1 MAQAA
6 LPFDTPV
13 AAHRPTV
20 ALRLQAPA
28 AGAPADPVAWAI
40 GRDHAR
46 HGLTPPTAHLQA
58 ESPVHQGWRAGRAVF
73 GTRTLAATRWVR
85 RWLRLRLSA
94 WMEGRA
100 FEDVQVSPHFL
111 RQIDVGTCPVT
122 REAIADGDAGVVC
135 LFDRAGAAAGNLI
148 TLGARAAAAR
158 SATGWEQALAIAA
171 RLTADGAGSL
181 DGLTAAEWSRLGV
194 LMSLATP
201 LPHHV
206 AATVPLRAL
215 PPNRVKVL
223 NPVQALQ
230 VMLTLQFAHAGY
242 ARRLV
247 TLAALLP
254 TSDVRQAF
262 QVFMH
267 TLLARRLSAGHAADR
282 TAVRQA
288 LEDSWAD
295 PLVQRRWQRLALR
308 LTPADCERLLQ
319 RAAARDLA
327 TPGAHWLAL
336 DRATEGWA
344 LGTAGRVQV
353 PAAVCQVAG
362 DVDTPTPGSDR
373 KRGSQNPASC
383 AVVTALGTFQ

>member
-20 ALRLQAPA
+20 ALRLHAPT
-28 AGAPADPVAWAI
+28 AGTPADPVAWAI

-46 HGLTPPTAHLQA
+46 HRLTPPMAHLQA
-58 ESPVHQGWRAGRAVF
+58 ESPVHQGWRAGRAMF
-73 GTRTLAATRWVR
+73 GARTQPATPWVR
-85 RWLRLRLSA
+85 RWLQLRLVA

-100 FEDVQVSPHFL
+100 FEDVQVTPHFL
-111 RQIDVGTCPVT
+111 RQVAAETCPVT
-122 REAIADGDAGVVC
+122 REPITDDDARVVC
-135 LFDRAGAAAGNLI
+135 LFDRAGIAAGNLA
-148 TLGARAAAAR
+148 TLGARAASAKAR
-158 SATGWEQALAIAA
+158 LGWDEALAVAD
-171 RLTADGAGSL
+171 RLAADGVLSVDALAS
-181 DGLTAAEWSRLGV
+181 AEWSRLGV
-194 LMSLATP
+194 LMSFATP

-206 AATVPLRAL
+206 AATVPLRVL
-215 PPNRVKVL
+215 PPNRVRVL

-230 VMLTLQFAHAGY
+230 VMLTLQFGHAGY

-254 TSDVRQAF
+254 TSELRQAF

-267 TLLARRLSAGHAADR
+267 TLLARRLSAGQAADR

-295 PLVQRRWQRLALR
+295 PLVNRRWQRLALR
-308 LTPADCERLLQ
+308 LTPTDCERLLQ

-327 TPGAHWLAL
+327 TPGATWLGL

-344 LGTAGRVQV
+344 LATSGRVQV
-353 PAAVCQVAG
+353 PATVCQDAG
-362 DVDTPTPGSDR
+362 GVDTPMPGSDR

-383 AVVTALGTFQ
+383 AVVTALGAFQ